1 MGTQT
6 DSYAALFTIIQRWK
20 QPKHL
25 SIDNGYK
32 KCGIY
37 TEWNIHQIESNEV
50 LYVWLTHVAVWQK
63 PTQYCKAIILPSKIN
78 FLKKKNL

>member
-6 DSYAALFTIIQRWK
+6 DSCAALFTIIQRGR

-37 TEWNIHQIESNEV
+37 TVEYHSSNKKYWSSIPLADSCCCMAE
-50 LYVWLTHVAVWQK
+50 TN
-63 PTQYCKAIILPSKIN
+63 TIL
-78 FLKKKNL
+78 